1 MHYVEPRKMVQMNL
15 FESRIGN
22 RDTDMDTKR
31 ESGEVG
37 WIGRLGLTY
46 IDYYNQNR
54 EWMKNDC
61 NK

>member
-1 MHYVEPRKMVQMNL
+1 MNL